1 MIEWLQKL
9 PLPLW
14 ATISILGVALGAGV
28 WLLLRKFRLKKIIFS
43 LKGPAIEFKRK
54 EADQPTTGRI
64 DQEISATETG
74 EIEDVEQTAEG
85 TGIKQKIQSSGK
97 IKGAKQDARDS

>member
-28 WLLLRKFRLKKIIFS
+28 WLLLRKFRLKKIIF
-43 LKGPAIEFKRK
+43 
-54 EADQPTTGRI
+54 
-64 DQEISATETG
+64 
-74 EIEDVEQTAEG
+74 TA
-85 TGIKQKIQSSGK
+85 
-97 IKGAKQDARDS
+97 